1 VGRATAE
8 NTPSRRF
15 SRLLVAICASALLI
29 APTAQTA
36 RAEIDAEQVRRSI
49 DRGIEYLKREQK
61 NNGSWPDSPS
71 VPVGI
76 SALCALALLTAG
88 VPPDDPQMRL
98 AIDYLRRQRLAQT
111 YSVALQTMVLCAAE
125 PKKDLFLIRQNVQWL
140 ESQQSHDGASKGAWG
155 YGNRNPAAGRVDN
168 SNSQFALLALHEAE
182 RAGVP
187 VKEQTWR
194 LIQNYWRRTQN
205 PDGSWGYMQDT
216 PGTGSMTCA
225 GIAAM
230 VIADDRL
237 NRGDAEVHGDKVRC
251 CGTQEE
257 NPEIERAL
265 DWMAAHFAVHNN
277 PGDNWHLLYYLYG
290 LERVGRLTNQ
300 RIIGRHDWYREGADL
315 LVHQQEELSG
325 FWKGVGHGED
335 TPHVGTSLALLF
347 LSKGRR
353 PVLLAKLKHPPGEDW
368 NHHRTDV
375 ANLTGY
381 VEQRWHRDL
390 TWQVIDIRQATADD
404 LNQTPVV
411 FLSGRDAPEFTDE
424 QVSRLREYI
433 DRGGFLFAEDCCG
446 DGSFDAGFRKL
457 MTRIF
462 PEPEYR
468 LYLLPP
474 EHPVW
479 HAEEAVDPD
488 SMPPLYGIDIG
499 CRTSVV
505 YCPKNLGCYWELAR
519 PDREMKFV
527 GAVKT
532 QIEAARSVGINVL
545 AYATNRELKYKL
557 EIPPLV
563 EGDKGNN
570 PLDRGKL
577 YVAKIRHRGGWNV
590 APAAL
595 PNLMKV
601 VAQQTGLRINTDER
615 AISLADPKLFDFP
628 IVFMHGRSAFTF
640 SPAERKQLRTY
651 IVDRGGAM
659 FADAT
664 CSSAEFA
671 ASFRNEMKL
680 IFPDH
685 PLAPIATSHALF
697 SASFGGFDLKKVGRR
712 EPRLRE
718 AGGMKSAVRQV
729 DPELEGLKM
738 GDTYAVIFSPYD
750 LSCALERHESLECAG
765 YTREDAARIG
775 LNVVLYALQE

>member
-1 VGRATAE
+1 MLAVMVG
-8 NTPSRRF
+8 P
-15 SRLLVAICASALLI
+15 LLPA
-29 APTAQTA
+29 A
-36 RAEIDAEQVRRSI
+36 RAEINAEQVRRAI
-49 DRGIEYLKREQK
+49 ERGMEFLKGRQK
-61 NNGSWPDSPS
+61 PNGSWPDSPA

-76 SALCALALLTAG
+76 SALCTLALLTAG
-88 VPPDDPQMRL
+88 TPLDDPHMRS
-98 AIDYLRRQRLAQT
+98 AIDYLRRQRLGQT
-111 YSVALQTMVLCAAE
+111 YSVSLQTMVLCAAE

-140 ESQQSHDGASKGAWG
+140 EAQQVHEGEKKGAWS
-155 YGNRNPAAGRVDN
+155 YGNVHAPVGRANGDN
-168 SNSQFALLALHEAE
+168 SNTQFALLALHEAE
-182 RAGVP
+182 RVGVP

-194 LIQNYWRRTQN
+194 LVQNYWQRTQN
-205 PDGSWGYMQDT
+205 LDGSWGYMEGM

-225 GIAAM
+225 GIAAL
-230 VIADDRL
+230 VIAEDRL
-237 NRGDAEVHGDKVRC
+237 HRGDAEVQNDKVRC

-257 NPEIERAL
+257 NPEVDRAL
-265 DWMAAHFAVHNN
+265 AWLATHFSVHSN
-277 PGDNWHLLYYLYG
+277 PGDQAHLLYYLYG

-300 RIIGRHDWYREGADL
+300 RMIGRHDWYREGADL
-315 LVHQQEELSG
+315 LVHMQEELSG

-335 TPHVGTSLALLF
+335 DATVGTSMALLF
-347 LSKGRR
+347 LAKGRR
-353 PVLLAKLKHPPGEDW
+353 PVLMAKLKHLPRGDW
-368 NHHRTDV
+368 DHHRTDV
-375 ANLTGY
+375 ANLTSY
-381 VEQRWHRDL
+381 VEKRWHREM

-404 LNQTPVV
+404 LNQAPVL

-424 QVSRLREYI
+424 QVARLREYI

-457 MTRIF
+457 MSRVF

-468 LYLLPP
+468 LHLLPP

-479 HAEEAVDPD
+479 HAEEAVNPNHV
-488 SMPPLYGIDIG
+488 PPLFGIDIG

-519 PDREMKFV
+519 PDREPRYSAPV
-527 GAVKT
+527 QAE
-532 QIEAARSVGINVL
+532 IDAARSVGINVL

-563 EGDKGNN
+563 EGATQANKF
-570 PLDRGKL
+570 DRAKL
-577 YVAKIRHRGGWNV
+577 YVAKLRHLGGWNV

-601 VAQQTGLRINTDER
+601 ITQQTGLRISTDER
-615 AISLADPKLFDFP
+615 ALSLADPRLFDYP
-628 IVFMHGRSAFTF
+628 LVFMHGRSAFQF
-640 SPAERKQLRTY
+640 SPEERKQLRTF
-651 IVDRGGAM
+651 IERGGVL

-664 CSSAEFA
+664 CSNREFA
-671 ASFRNEMKL
+671 ESFRKEMKL

-685 PLAPIATSHALF
+685 ALAPIAVSHPMF
-697 SASFGGFDLKKVGRR
+697 STNFGGFDLKKVGRR

-718 AGGMKSAVRQV
+718 AGGMRSAIRQV
-729 DPELEGLKM
+729 EPELEGLQM
-738 GDTYAVIFSPYD
+738 GGAYAVIFSPYD

-765 YTREDAARIG
+765 YIREDAARIG